1 MGWEIRFLGPWEVIH
16 DGQPVR
22 LTGHRRI
29 GVLARLAQDAGQTV
43 QAGQLLTDIWG
54 GGSTATAAK
63 QLHIVISKLR
73 ESLSPELIATTPV
86 GYRLDLDRDRVDA
99 LLFARL
105 AKRARTA
112 RAHGGTRAA
121 DALFRQALSLW
132 RGGAPLGELAEPWAR
147 IEAARLEEERL
158 AVLEDH
164 IDVRLAA
171 GDHHAVAAELGAHV
185 TSHPLRERP
194 AAQLMLALYRAGR
207 PSDALAAYQRT
218 RTALIDE
225 IGVDPGPELRRLQ
238 QAMLVKD
245 PVLDLTA
252 PRERITGGEPSVPAE
267 LPSDIHAFTARSG
280 EVAQLRA
287 ALDGPAVIAIDGSGG
302 IGKSALAV
310 HAAHAAAG
318 RFPDGVIYVDLRGST
333 PGMAPLTSMEALR
346 HLLRS
351 FGLDGSAVP
360 TQVAEAAARYR
371 SLTAASRTLIIL
383 DNARDVSHVR
393 PLIPAG
399 RGCRVLVTS
408 RDPLTTLDNA
418 HHLRLGPFADA
429 EAAVLLAR
437 LIGPDRARAEPE
449 AAAQIVRLCGGI
461 PLALRIAAARLAARP
476 DWTLADL
483 AVRLADATRRM
494 DTLEYADLAV
504 RASISVSHHHLREEP
519 TGRDAARL
527 LTLLGLLDL
536 PTHTPAATAA
546 LAGWPAHRAEAA
558 LDRLLTAHLLE
569 PAGLDRFRFHDLV
582 GLYARERAEQDEP
595 AGEAAAAVRRVLHH
609 YLATAQHSAVSING
623 PAAHDWSIQAE
634 QPGQEFASAGE
645 AQNWAEAER
654 ENVLA
659 LARQAAADASAG
671 AGLAEAIRW
680 PFAARGWFAEAIEAT
695 ELALQACTELG
706 ERASLLQTLG
716 SHYQEL
722 GRNEESVRALKES
735 LELWHHTEPS
745 RSAAG
750 LHNELGITYTMMGRL
765 EEALEAL
772 DRAQAITVERGRPDL
787 ETFVRN
793 NRVHVF
799 CRQGRTAEAVAE
811 ALHVVDTVKDMPD
824 MADLLGTNHDTLAD
838 AYRAHGMLTEAVQEY
853 RTAIDL
859 QHAVGHTVGLATTH
873 WWLGHTLHDLG
884 REEQARESWR
894 QCFDLLCEARLL
906 TRGEAT
912 ALLAQ
917 PVPDPPAAI
926 RNQL

>member
-22 LTGHRRI
+22 LTGRRRV

-43 QAGQLLTDIWG
+43 HAGQLLSDIWG
-54 GGSTATAAK
+54 DGGTATATK

-73 ESLSPELIATTPV
+73 ETLSPELIATAPV

-105 AKRARTA
+105 AKRARTV
-112 RAHGGTRAA
+112 RAHGGTAAA
-121 DALFRQALSLW
+121 DALFRQALGLW
-132 RGGAPLGELAEPWAR
+132 RGGPPLGELAEPWAR

-171 GDHHAVAAELGAHV
+171 GDHHAVAAELGVHV
-185 TSHPLRERP
+185 TTHPLRERP

-207 PSDALAAYQRT
+207 LSEALAAYQRT
-218 RTALIDE
+218 RTALVDE
-225 IGVDPGPELRRLQ
+225 LGVEPGSELRRLQ
-238 QAMLVKD
+238 QAMLVKE
-245 PVLDLTA
+245 PVLDLTT
-252 PRERITGGEPSVPAE
+252 PRAEITGGEPSVPAE
-267 LPSDIHAFTARSG
+267 LPSDIHAFTARAG
-280 EVAQLRA
+280 EVSQLRE
-287 ALDGPAVIAIDGSGG
+287 ALVGPAVIVIDGPGG

-310 HAAHAAAG
+310 HVAHAAAG
-318 RFPDGVIYVDLRGST
+318 RFPDGVIYVDLHGST
-333 PGMAPLTSMEALR
+333 SGMAPLTQMEALR

-360 TQVAEAAARYR
+360 ADPGEAAARYR
-371 SLTAASRTLIIL
+371 SLTTASRTLIIL
-383 DNARDVSHVR
+383 DNARDVSQVR

-399 RGCRVLVTS
+399 RGCRTLITS
-408 RDPLTTLDNA
+408 RDPLVTLDNA
-418 HHLRLGPFADA
+418 RHLRLGPFADA
-429 EAAVLLAR
+429 DAATLLAR

-476 DWTLADL
+476 DWTPADL
-483 AVRLADATRRM
+483 ATRLADATRRM
-494 DTLEYADLAV
+494 DMLEYADLAV

-519 TGRDAARL
+519 TGRDAAHL

-558 LDRLLTAHLLE
+558 LERLLTARLLE

-582 GLYARERAEQDEP
+582 GLYAREQAEQDEP
-595 AGEAAAAVRRVLHH
+595 ADEAAAAVRRVLHH
-609 YLATAQHSAVSING
+609 YLATAQRSAVCIAGS
-623 PAAHDWSIQAE
+623 AAHALTIHVE
-634 QPGQEFASAGE
+634 QPGLELASAEE
-645 AQNWAEAER
+645 AQNWAESER
-654 ENVLA
+654 ENLLA
-659 LARQAAADASAG
+659 LARQTAADDAA

-680 PFAARGWFAEAIEAT
+680 PFSARGWFAEAIEAT

-706 ERASLLQTLG
+706 DRASILQTLG

-722 GRNEESVRALKES
+722 GRNEESVRVLKES
-735 LELWHHTEPS
+735 LELWHHTG

-750 LHNELGITYTMMGRL
+750 IYNDLAITYAMMGRL
-765 EEALEAL
+765 EEALEAC
-772 DRAQAITVERGRPDL
+772 DRAQAITVEDGRPDL
-787 ETFVRN
+787 EAFVRN
-793 NRVHVF
+793 NRVHVL

-811 ALHVVDTVKDMPD
+811 ARHVVDFVKDMPD
-824 MADLLGTNHDTLAD
+824 MSSFAGTNRDTLAD
-838 AYRAHGMLTEAVQEY
+838 AYRAHGMLAEAVKEY
-853 RTAIDL
+853 RTAIEL
-859 QHAVGHTVGLATTH
+859 QHAFGHSVGLATTY

-906 TRGEAT
+906 ARSEAT

-917 PVPDPPAAI
+917 PVPDTPVAI